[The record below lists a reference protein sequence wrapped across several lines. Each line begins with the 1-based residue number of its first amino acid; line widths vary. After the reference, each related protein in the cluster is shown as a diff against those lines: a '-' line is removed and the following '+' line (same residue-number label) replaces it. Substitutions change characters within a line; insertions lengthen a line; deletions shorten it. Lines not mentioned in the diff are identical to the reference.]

1 MHSFVPFAIVLLTL
15 LCYIFCLLQHCGKLF
30 TVQPGIIAIVP
41 APLPFIYVYI
51 GSMNIHGSKQDVEH
65 TQVPNLPFVRLT

>member
-15 LCYIFCLLQHCGKLF
+15 LCYIHCGKLF

-65 TQVPNLPFVRLT
+65 TQVPNFPFVRLT